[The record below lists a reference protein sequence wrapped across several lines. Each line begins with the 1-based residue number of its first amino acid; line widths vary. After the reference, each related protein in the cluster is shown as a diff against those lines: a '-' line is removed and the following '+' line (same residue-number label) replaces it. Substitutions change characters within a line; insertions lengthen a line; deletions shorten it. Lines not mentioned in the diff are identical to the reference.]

1 MKLNGPLSYAQQRNK
16 DVRRNCCPLH
26 IFIGNFKDSKAFGD
40 LQDDRHLADYD
51 VVDFGA
57 KISLLW
63 AKENL
68 NKAKLL
74 FDAWDRVQST
84 EEAKVFLA
92 AVIFGNKWVK

>member
-1 MKLNGPLSYAQQRNK
+1 MARFLTPNSVIKMSEEIAVPCTYSSEISKIA
-16 DVRRNCCPLH
+16 
-26 IFIGNFKDSKAFGD
+26 KAFGD